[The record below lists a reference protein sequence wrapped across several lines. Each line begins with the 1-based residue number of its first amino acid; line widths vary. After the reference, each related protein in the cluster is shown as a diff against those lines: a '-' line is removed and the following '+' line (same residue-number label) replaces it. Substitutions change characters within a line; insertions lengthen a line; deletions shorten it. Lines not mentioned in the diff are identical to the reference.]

1 MGFIAFEIKE
11 VMLPHP
17 LLVFQSCT
25 SKECPCLLDLNF
37 VILTVT
43 LKFNVQNVSTR
54 SVDLFYKLSF
64 PSYTITLINE
74 RLVQIFIV
82 TGWGQAGLHSV
93 LNQGSS
99 GSNLWWG
106 IIYYTGC

>member
-17 LLVFQSCT
+17 VLVFQSCT
-25 SKECPCLLDLNF
+25 SEECHCLLDLNF

-54 SVDLFYKLSF
+54 SVDLFHKLTF
-64 PSYTITLINE
+64 PSYTNTLINE
-74 RLVQIFIV
+74 RLVQILIV
-82 TGWGQAGLHSV
+82 TGRGQAGLSTV
-93 LNQGSS
+93 F
-99 GSNLWWG
+99 
-106 IIYYTGC
+106 